1 MARHKPEAALVPPTL
16 TPVRVSEVAPARTLG
31 ERMLEARAKL
41 ADSVTIA
48 ESCYWQGALDA
59 LEAYSSGASMP
70 EVIGAGVTKS

>member
-1 MARHKPEAALVPPTL
+1 MARHKPEALVPSTL

-31 ERMLEARAKL
+31 ERVLEARTKL
-41 ADSVTIA
+41 ADSVTVA

-59 LEAYSSGASMP
+59 LEAFSAGTSMP